1 MGTDTT
7 PETQDDARS
16 GGSELPKIDLSTFI
30 LSLST
35 SALYQLGIVDGPEG
49 ERVAAPNRLLAK
61 QTIDTIEML
70 FERTRGNLDD
80 QEGQLF
86 NSLLYEL
93 RMRFVSNEKE

>member
-7 PETQDDARS
+7 RDAQGAS
-16 GGSELPKIDLSTFI
+16 GGRRSPLPKIDLSTFI

-35 SALYQLGIVDGPEG
+35 SALYQLGVVEGPGG
-49 ERVAAPNRLLAK
+49 ERVETPNRLLAQ

-70 FERTRGNLDD
+70 REKMRGNLDD
-80 QEGQLF
+80 QEAQLF

-93 RMRFVSNEKE
+93 KMRFVSNEEE